1 MASIDEGEDQGSDFI
16 DFIDNNQ
23 GKACKIIQHKARI
36 QKFSTEGFFT
46 RGLWGRAVLR
56 PIFGI
61 DLYNVMYIFSKDPNP
76 HDALQFRSVA
86 NKTHTIS
93 SFPKSAQHLNQNL
106 LLMF

>member
-46 RGLWGRAVLR
+46 RGL
-56 PIFGI
+56 
-61 DLYNVMYIFSKDPNP
+61 
-76 HDALQFRSVA
+76 
-86 NKTHTIS
+86 
-93 SFPKSAQHLNQNL
+93 
-106 LLMF
+106 